1 MKRSFHARVA
11 KLEATHERARAS
23 YSAELAGASA
33 VEKVRQILSALGI
46 EQQKTESLAETFA
59 RALGITSRELRS
71 RLADAAR
78 ESSWA

>member
-1 MKRSFHARVA
+1 VS
-11 KLEATHERARAS
+11 ERWAVFGPAFGC
-23 YSAELAGASA
+23 AGASA